1 MLLPL
6 RYPRAWLALGW
17 ALVVGAVVAS
27 LVPGSALPDTGTSDK
42 FQHWLAYGL
51 MALWFAGIYPRSK
64 YVFIAMGLF
73 ALGIGVEW
81 AQGTM
86 HLGRER
92 DFRDV
97 LANTGGIV
105 AGLVV
110 AWLGLGGWA
119 QRVEAWI
126 RRP

>member
-6 RYPRAWLALGW
+6 RYPRAWLVLGW
-17 ALVVGAVVAS
+17 ALVAFAAIAS
-27 LVPGSALPDTGTSDK
+27 LMPASSLPETGTNDK
-42 FQHWLAYGL
+42 FQHSLAYAL
-51 MALWFAGIYPRSK
+51 MALWFSGIYPRSR
-64 YVFIAMGLF
+64 YLVIAVALF
-73 ALGIGVEW
+73 VLGIGIEW
-81 AQGTM
+81 AQGAM

-92 DFRDV
+92 DFGDII
-97 LANTGGIV
+97 ANTGGIA

-119 QRVEAWI
+119 QRVEAWA